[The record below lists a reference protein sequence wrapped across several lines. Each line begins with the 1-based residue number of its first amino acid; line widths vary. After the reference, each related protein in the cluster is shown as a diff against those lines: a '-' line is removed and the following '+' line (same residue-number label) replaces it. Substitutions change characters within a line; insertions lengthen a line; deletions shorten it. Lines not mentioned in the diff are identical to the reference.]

1 MRRTDSK
8 WLASD
13 VGADFFGE
21 LGNLRVHAPQVEQPA
36 AAHALGETAEPGS
49 PHWESAW
56 IDLGGEG

>member
-13 VGADFFGE
+13 VGADFSGE
-21 LGNLRVHAPQVEQPA
+21 LSNLRAHAKQVEQPA
-36 AAHALGETAEPGS
+36 AAPSLGEVAEPGS